1 MLGMFDRTARF
12 VKRYHNIAEQIDQAA
27 EQYADEVR
35 ERSFPGPDQ
44 LYQPKNSAN
53 FHFPPFLCSACG
65 NGQ

>member
-27 EQYADEVR
+27 EQYATEVR

-44 LYQPKNSAN
+44 LYQPKK
-53 FHFPPFLCSACG
+53 
-65 NGQ
+65 